1 MGPALP
7 IPLLPEQHQNYHSE
21 GGERRMD
28 TSSYYT
34 LGTLG
39 TPGSSLSLS
48 LLHTYA
54 CMYGTRTQVE
64 TRSECVFGGTNGV
77 LH

>member
-1 MGPALP
+1 
-7 IPLLPEQHQNYHSE
+7 
-21 GGERRMD
+21 MD

-48 LLHTYA
+48 LTHIRMDVWHTHT
-54 CMYGTRTQVE
+54 GRDQE
-64 TRSECVFGGTNGV
+64 
-77 LH
+77 

>member
-1 MGPALP
+1 
-7 IPLLPEQHQNYHSE
+7 
-21 GGERRMD
+21 MD

-54 CMYGTRTQVE
+54 WMYGTLTQVE
-64 TRSECVFGGTNGV
+64 TRSECVCLGALMACSINHEMMKAISFI
-77 LH
+77 